1 MWIFHC
7 SRSLS
12 FLTCTSTHPYP
23 IPVFTATP
31 VLGWKPGSSILPVS
45 YTPIHDPYVYKYL
58 VNSDLSIKDTQAETV
73 FVGNEERIEQEL
85 TKLTHEESLIQS
97 SNWKARGQL
106 PVVPSLGYTQTW
118 HTSKPGDLT
127 LTKNMGKTIMLTVC
141 ICSSEFLGTTVSVM
155 GPVVCLKYWK
165 QTACQLSDSWIKRR
179 FYLLC

>member
-1 MWIFHC
+1 MHSLRGLQWRIGHPPSLTQALYSSVNEQETELSNRGSELMWIFHC

-97 SNWKARGQL
+97 SN
-106 PVVPSLGYTQTW
+106 
-118 HTSKPGDLT
+118 
-127 LTKNMGKTIMLTVC
+127 
-141 ICSSEFLGTTVSVM
+141 
-155 GPVVCLKYWK
+155 
-165 QTACQLSDSWIKRR
+165 
-179 FYLLC
+179 